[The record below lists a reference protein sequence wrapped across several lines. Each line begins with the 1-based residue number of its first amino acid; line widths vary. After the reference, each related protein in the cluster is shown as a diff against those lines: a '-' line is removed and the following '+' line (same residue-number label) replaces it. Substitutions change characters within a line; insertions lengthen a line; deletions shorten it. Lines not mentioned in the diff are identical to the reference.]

1 MPGLVPGIR
10 VIASQRVGAKRRP
23 MTGSAKQSILSSC
36 GEMDCF
42 VARAPRNDGLGCLK
56 LHPSRATY
64 SMSSLRTQGPIIP
77 GSVVAR
83 RRPTASF
90 TTSDTAYG
98 SLRPQGRRGERMLF
112 EICLKICASGKYSSC
127 PALCRASTS
136 LLQDVDGR
144 DDAGHD
150 D

>member
-77 GSVVAR
+77 GSG
-83 RRPTASF
+83 
-90 TTSDTAYG
+90 Y
-98 SLRPQGRRGERMLF
+98 
-112 EICLKICASGKYSSC
+112 CAKAFNS
-127 PALCRASTS
+127 AF
-136 LLQDVDGR
+136 
-144 DDAGHD
+144 HD
-150 D
+150 KRHGVWVL